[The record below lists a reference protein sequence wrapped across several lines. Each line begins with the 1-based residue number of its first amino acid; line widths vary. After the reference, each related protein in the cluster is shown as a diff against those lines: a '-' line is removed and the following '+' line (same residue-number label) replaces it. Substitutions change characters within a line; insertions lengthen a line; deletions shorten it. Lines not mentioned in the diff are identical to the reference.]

1 MQKYAKREQKI
12 DAILQSLKT
21 LNYLSRSQIQT
32 LHDLKGDR
40 NAQKFLKSM
49 DEYLN
54 SFRDGETIYYLSKE
68 GRERVD
74 CPRVIKKTTTARHY
88 IMRNALYIAFS
99 QPETW
104 KNEQR
109 IKHKIATIVCDATF
123 VEDNTRYLIE
133 IDHEQKMNA
142 NRTKMEKY
150 RKLIE
155 INAFGKSSIQL
166 VWMTTTEYRRKQL
179 EKLCEGL
186 NAQIFMITDFQ

>member
-1 MQKYAKREQKI
+1 M
-12 DAILQSLKT
+12 QSLKT
-21 LNYLSRSQIQT
+21 LHYLSRSQLQT

-68 GRERVD
+68 GRERIN
-74 CPRVIKKTTTARHY
+74 CSRVTKKTTTARHY

-109 IKHKIATIVCDATF
+109 IRHSAATIVCDATF
-123 VEDNTRYLIE
+123 TVDGTRYLIE
-133 IDHEQKMNA
+133 VDHEQKMTVNKS
-142 NRTKMEKY
+142 KMEKY
-150 RKLIE
+150 QKLIE
-155 INAFGKSSIQL
+155 ANAFGSMPVQII
-166 VWMTTTEYRRKQL
+166 WMTTSEYRRRQL
-179 EKLCEGL
+179 EKFCDGL
-186 NAQIFMITDFQ
+186 DAQIFIITDFQ